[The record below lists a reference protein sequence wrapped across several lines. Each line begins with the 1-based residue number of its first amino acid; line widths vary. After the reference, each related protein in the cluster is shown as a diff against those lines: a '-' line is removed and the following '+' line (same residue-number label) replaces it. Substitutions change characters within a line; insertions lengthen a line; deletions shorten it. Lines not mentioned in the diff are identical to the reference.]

1 MFSVRHNLYKKASL
15 EAFVIPLRR
24 RVLQV
29 LARVLAFLSIL
40 NNFEA
45 PQKKAAPGLRGELCA
60 SFGISAD
67 AGRSLETVRKPQ
79 PPKGSQRGGVRAVV
93 GFVVWCLCVYSSCLI

>member
-15 EAFVIPLRR
+15 EALALPLRR

-40 NNFEA
+40 NHFEA
-45 PQKKAAPGLRGELCA
+45 PPQKSSARPPRETLRLLW
-60 SFGISAD
+60 D
-67 AGRSLETVRKPQ
+67 
-79 PPKGSQRGGVRAVV
+79 
-93 GFVVWCLCVYSSCLI
+93 SCRCWQEP

>member
-15 EAFVIPLRR
+15 EALALPLRR

-40 NNFEA
+40 SHFEA
-45 PQKKAAPGLRGELCA
+45 PPKKSSARPPRGTLRLLWDFCRCWQE
-60 SFGISAD
+60 
-67 AGRSLETVRKPQ
+67 P
-79 PPKGSQRGGVRAVV
+79 
-93 GFVVWCLCVYSSCLI
+93 

>member
-15 EAFVIPLRR
+15 EALAIPLRR

-40 NNFEA
+40 NHFEA
-45 PQKKAAPGLRGELCA
+45 PPQKSSARPPRETLRL
-60 SFGISAD
+60 FGISAD
-67 AGRSLETVRKPQ
+67 AGRSLETLRKPQ
-79 PPKGSQRGGVRAVV
+79 PPKGSQRGG
-93 GFVVWCLCVYSSCLI
+93 FLH